1 MRFDGVAMRFIL
13 IFCCFLLVSSPA
25 VAAVEIALRGQ
36 PAVIIEDVYRQQ
48 GISYVAI
55 EDLLDLAGLSG
66 NWDSVAHTYRIRTS
80 RGWVVLTP
88 ASSYMQIGDN
98 FFPLQ
103 DKPVFIDGRLR
114 VSENFI
120 QSQLAQLAGRAVF
133 FRHLEPQVPVVEE
146 AQSDG
151 IDELFSRFF
160 RRTER
165 SSTSGPAIRAIAID
179 PAHGGLDTGVI
190 APDGYN
196 EKLVT
201 FEVADRLARLLR
213 MRLGIPVYVSRTG
226 DYDVTLDQRL
236 ESALRDDVD
245 LWILLHAQA
254 SFSSEVRGIDL
265 LVRDQEEPAGPLHGS
280 LVLAQELSQAMLDT
294 DLAVRGIY
302 PSSRLSLGRGDLP
315 TVQLEI
321 GYLSNPDEL
330 RLLRQ
335 ENYQNRLVESVFK
348 GIQNYISLSRDTR

>member
-25 VAAVEIALRGQ
+25 FAAVEIALRGQ
-36 PAVIIEDVYRQQ
+36 SAVIIEDVYRQQ
-48 GISYVAI
+48 GVSYVAV

-66 NWDSVAHTYRIRTS
+66 YWDSVAHTYRIRTS

-88 ASSYMQIGDN
+88 ASGHMQVGDN
-98 FFPLQ
+98 FYPLQ
-103 DKPVFIDGRLR
+103 EKPVFIDGRLR
-114 VSENFI
+114 ISENFI
-120 QSQLAQLAGRAVF
+120 QSQLSQLAGRAVF
-133 FRHLEPQVPVVEE
+133 FRHLNPPVPVIEE
-146 AQSDG
+146 TERDG

-165 SSTSGPAIRAIAID
+165 TSSGGPAIRAIAID

-196 EKLVT
+196 EKLLT
-201 FEVADRLARLLR
+201 FEVADRLARQLR
-213 MRLGIPVYVSRTG
+213 MRLGIPVYVSRSG

-236 ESALRDDVD
+236 EAALRDDVD
-245 LWILLHAQA
+245 LWILVHAQA
-254 SFSSEVRGIDL
+254 SFSSDVRGIDL
-265 LVRDQEEPAGPLHGS
+265 LVRDQEEPSGPSQGS
-280 LVLAQELSQAMLDT
+280 LVLAQQLSQSMLDK

-302 PSSRLSLGRGDLP
+302 PSSRLSLGRGNLP

-330 RLLRQ
+330 QLLRQ
-335 ENYQNRLVESVFK
+335 EDYQDRLVQSVFA
-348 GIQNYISLSRDTR
+348 GIQNYISLTRETR

>member
-1 MRFDGVAMRFIL
+1 MRFIL
-13 IFCCFLLVSSPA
+13 LFCCLFLFSSPA

-36 PAVIIEDVYRQQ
+36 PPVIVEDVYRQQ

-55 EDLLDLAGLSG
+55 EDLLDLADLSG
-66 NWDSVAHTYRIRTS
+66 HWDSVAHTYRIRTS

-98 FFPLQ
+98 FYPLQ

-120 QSQLAQLAGRAVF
+120 QSQLAQLTGRAVF
-133 FRHLEPQVPVVEE
+133 FRHLQPQIPVVEE
-146 AQSDG
+146 TESDG

-165 SSTSGPAIRAIAID
+165 STTSGPTIRAIAID

-190 APDGYN
+190 APGGYN
-196 EKLVT
+196 EKVLT
-201 FEVADRLARLLR
+201 FEVAERLARLLR

-236 ESALRDDVD
+236 ESALREDVD

-254 SFSSEVRGIDL
+254 SFSSEVKGIDL
-265 LVRDQEEPAGPLHGS
+265 FVREQEEPLNPSHGS
-280 LVLAQELSQAMLDT
+280 LLLAQQLSQSMIDT

-302 PSSRLSLGRGDLP
+302 PSSRLSLGRGNLP
-315 TVQLEI
+315 TVQLEV

-335 ENYQNRLVESVFK
+335 EDYQNLLVQSIFE
-348 GIQNYISLSRDTR
+348 GIQNYISLSEETR

>member
-1 MRFDGVAMRFIL
+1 MRFIL
-13 IFCCFLLVSSPA
+13 IFSCFLILSTPA

-36 PAVIIEDVYRQQ
+36 QAAIIEDVYRHQ
-48 GISYVAI
+48 GVSYVA
-55 EDLLDLAGLSG
+55 LADILKVVGLTG
-66 NWDSVAHTYRIRTS
+66 HWDSVAHTYRIRTS

-88 ASSYMQIGDN
+88 ASGYLQIGDT
-98 FFPLQ
+98 FYPMQ

-120 QSQLAQLAGRAVF
+120 QSQLAQLTGKAVF
-133 FRHLEPQVPVVEE
+133 FRHLNPQTPVVDE
-146 AQSDG
+146 AETGG

-165 SSTSGPAIRAIAID
+165 SRGPTIRAIAID
-179 PAHGGLDTGVI
+179 PGHGGLDTGVI

-201 FEVADRLARLLR
+201 FDVADRLARLLR

-245 LWILLHAQA
+245 LLILLHAQA
-254 SFSSEVRGIDL
+254 SFSQEIRGIDL
-265 LVRDQEEPAGPLHGS
+265 LLRDEEEPLNPSLGS
-280 LVLAQELSQAMLDT
+280 LVLAQQLSATMT
-294 DLAVRGIY
+294 EKDLRVRGIY
-302 PSSRLSLGRGDLP
+302 PSSRLSLGRGNLP
-315 TVQLEI
+315 TVQIEI

-335 ENYQNRLVESVFK
+335 EDYQNRLVQSVFE
-348 GIQNYISLSRDTR
+348 GIQNYISLATEVH

>member
-13 IFCCFLLVSSPA
+13 ILCCFLILSTSA
-25 VAAVEIALRGQ
+25 LAAVEITMRGQ
-36 PAVIIEDVYRQQ
+36 QAAVIEDVYQQQ
-48 GISYVAI
+48 GVSYVAL
-55 EDLLDLAGLSG
+55 EDLLKVVGLSG
-66 NWDSVAHTYRIRTS
+66 HWDSVAHTYRIRTS

-88 ASSYMQIGDN
+88 ASGYMRIGET
-98 FFPLQ
+98 FYPMQ

-114 VSENFI
+114 VSESFI
-120 QSQLAQLAGRAVF
+120 QSQLVQLTGRPVF
-133 FRHLEPQVPVVEE
+133 LRHLQQPQRPV
-146 AQSDG
+146 ATKTQSDG
-151 IDELFSRFF
+151 VDELFDRLL

-165 SSTSGPAIRAIAID
+165 SPGPAIRAIAID
-179 PAHGGLDTGVI
+179 PGHGGLDTGVI

-213 MRLGIPVYVSRTG
+213 MRLGIPVYVSRSG

-245 LWILLHAQA
+245 LWILLHAQS
-254 SFSSEVRGIDL
+254 SFSQNIRGIDL
-265 LVRDQEEPAGPLHGS
+265 LVRDEERSANPAMSS
-280 LVLAQELSQAMLDT
+280 LVLAQQLAKAMVDN
-294 DLAVRGIY
+294 DLTVRGII
-302 PSSRLSLGRGDLP
+302 PSSHLSLGRGNLP

-335 ENYQNRLVESVFK
+335 EAYQNRLVNSVFA
-348 GIQNYISLSRDTR
+348 GIQSYIALSGKKN

>member
-1 MRFDGVAMRFIL
+1 MRLIL
-13 IFCCFLLVSSPA
+13 LCCCFLLISSP
-25 VAAVEIALRGQ
+25 VGAAVEIALRGQ
-36 PAVIIEDVYRQQ
+36 PAIIIEDVYRQQ
-48 GISYVAI
+48 GVSYVAI
-55 EDLLDLAGLSG
+55 EDLLDLAGLAG
-66 NWDSVAHTYRIRTS
+66 HWDSVAHTYRIRTS

-88 ASSYMQIGDN
+88 ASGYMQVGDN
-98 FFPLQ
+98 FYPLQ
-103 DKPVFIDGRLR
+103 EKPVFIDGRLR

-120 QSQLAQLAGRAVF
+120 QAQLAQLAGRAVF
-133 FRHLEPQVPVVEE
+133 FRHLNPQVPVVEE
-146 AQSDG
+146 AERDG

-160 RRTER
+160 RRAER
-165 SSTSGPAIRAIAID
+165 SSSSGPTIRAIAID

-213 MRLGIPVYVSRTG
+213 MRLGVPVYVSRSG

-236 ESALRDDVD
+236 EAALRDDVD
-245 LWILLHAQA
+245 LWILVHAQA
-254 SFSSEVRGIDL
+254 SFSSDVRGIDL
-265 LVRDQEEPAGPLHGS
+265 LVRAQEESSGSSHGS
-280 LVLAQELSQAMLDT
+280 LVLAQQLSQSMLAS
-294 DLAVRGIY
+294 DLAVRGIF
-302 PSSRLSLGRGDLP
+302 PSSRLSLGRGNLP

-335 ENYQNRLVESVFK
+335 ADYQTRLVQSVFE
-348 GIQNYISLSRDTR
+348 GIQNYISLSGETR